1 MADISDEDSLGRVR
15 AYKQQLK
22 AAAKGTPAKTPGG
35 PAPAAGA
42 GPAAGGPAPAAGG
55 GTKAKAKSR

>member
-1 MADISDEDSLGRVR
+1 VADICDEDSLGRVR

-22 AAAKGTPAKTPGG
+22 AAAKGAPAKPPGG
-35 PAPAAGA
+35 AAQ
-42 GPAAGGPAPAAGG
+42 AAGG